1 MNYLI
6 LKVMNFKNLS
16 LISVAAIFS
25 FAVFY
30 SAMSSPKNESGIKK
44 ENSSISTEV
53 AVGLNIG
60 NKAPDIEYISPD
72 GKSIKLSSLKGQ
84 LVLIDFWASWC
95 PPCRLENPN
104 LVKSYVHFK
113 DAAFKNGKG
122 FTVYS
127 VSLDQDKKGWIG
139 AIEDDKLSW
148 ESHVSD
154 LKGWKSEA
162 ARLYEIEAIPSNFLI
177 DGEGIILAKNL
188 RGVALDK
195 KLSNLLK

>member
-1 MNYLI
+1 
-6 LKVMNFKNLS
+6 MNFKKIS

-30 SAMSSPKNESGIKK
+30 SAKSTPRNETGIK
-44 ENSSISTEV
+44 EEISSVNTEV
-53 AVGLNIG
+53 SVGLNIG
-60 NKAPDIEYISPD
+60 NKAPDIEYTSPD
-72 GKSIKLSSLKGQ
+72 GKTIKLSSLKGQ
-84 LVLIDFWASWC
+84 IVLIDFWASWC

-104 LVKSYVHFK
+104 LVKSYQHFK
-113 DAAFKNGKG
+113 DAAFKSGKG

-139 AIEDDKLSW
+139 AIEADKLSW

-162 ARLYEIEAIPSNFLI
+162 ARLYEVEAIPSNFLI

-188 RGVALDK
+188 RGASLDS
-195 KLSNLLK
+195 KLSKLLK